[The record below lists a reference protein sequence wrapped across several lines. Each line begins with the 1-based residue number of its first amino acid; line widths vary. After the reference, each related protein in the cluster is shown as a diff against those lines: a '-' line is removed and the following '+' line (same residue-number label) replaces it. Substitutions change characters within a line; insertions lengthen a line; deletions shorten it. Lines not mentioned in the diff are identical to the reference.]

1 MFSLYRKMRRKVKR
15 LTADNK
21 GGAAVEFA
29 MVSPLFF
36 AFLFS
41 LFEAGLLFTRI
52 AIIEDATQAA
62 SRQIYTGAAQSG
74 GMTQT
79 DIANMIC
86 TGTSGFVSCADS
98 IEVEVQTVTGFN
110 ALPTTDAVC
119 DESGD
124 DINPTTTFN
133 PGAQQEIVF
142 VRVCVTVPI
151 LTPGLGLGLAL
162 PKTANDNYAIVTSLA
177 FVNEPF

>member
-1 MFSLYRKMRRKVKR
+1 MFSLYRKLRRTAKR
-15 LTADNK
+15 AAADRK
-21 GGAAVEFA
+21 GSAAVEFA
-29 MVSPLFF
+29 LVSPVFF

-52 AIIEDATQAA
+52 AVIEDATQDV
-62 SRQIYTGAAQSG
+62 SRQIYTGAAQAG
-74 GMTQT
+74 GLTQA
-79 DIANMIC
+79 DIATMIC
-86 TGTSGFVSCADS
+86 NGTAGFISCTDS

-124 DINPTTTFN
+124 AINPTTAFN
-133 PGAQQEIVF
+133 PGATQEIVF
-142 VRVCVTVPI
+142 VRVCVTVP
-151 LTPGLGLGLAL
+151 LFTPGLGLGLAL
-162 PKTANDNYAIVTSLA
+162 PKTAGGNYAIVSSLA